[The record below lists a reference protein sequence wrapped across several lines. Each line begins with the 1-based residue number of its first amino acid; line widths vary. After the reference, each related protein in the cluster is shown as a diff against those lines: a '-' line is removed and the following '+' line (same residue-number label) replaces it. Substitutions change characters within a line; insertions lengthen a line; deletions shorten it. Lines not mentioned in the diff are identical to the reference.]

1 MTAQDPLNNVA
12 RTALEALAAV
22 HGGAQSLHTNA
33 FDEALALPSDGA
45 ARVARDTQLLL
56 QQESGVCRVA
66 DPWGGSFFMEA
77 LTDDL
82 LVKAREILAAV
93 DENGGMRAH
102 VESGEAKRRIE
113 ACAARTQA
121 RVDGGEDVVVGVND
135 RTSSSSD
142 VDVRIVDNSKALAKQ
157 LARLQ
162 KVRETRDSKRCAEA
176 LDALRRSAALERSTA
191 SFADEDN
198 LVARSIECARVRCTL
213 GEMSDALRDVWG
225 EHHALP
231 TAAVGSYAAAA
242 PDGSLDALREECVQF
257 EAREGRRPKVL
268 IAKVGMD
275 GHDRGANVVAAGL
288 VDLGFEVV
296 SGPLFATP
304 EEVAAMALEHD
315 VHVVGVSTMAAGH
328 RVLVPR
334 VVEALRGAPIAVVV
348 GGVVPESDR
357 AALHAAG
364 VSAVFGP
371 GSTLPDVASV
381 LPEGVRERGARGR
394 GRR

>member
-1 MTAQDPLNNVA
+1 M
-12 RTALEALAAV
+12 
-22 HGGAQSLHTNA
+22 
-33 FDEALALPSDGA
+33 
-45 ARVARDTQLLL
+45 
-56 QQESGVCRVA
+56 
-66 DPWGGSFFMEA
+66 
-77 LTDDL
+77 
-82 LVKAREILAAV
+82 
-93 DENGGMRAH
+93 
-102 VESGEAKRRIE
+102 
-113 ACAARTQA
+113 
-121 RVDGGEDVVVGVND
+121 GVND

-198 LVARSIECARVRCTL
+198 LVARAIECARVRCTL

-242 PDGSLDALREECVQF
+242 PDGSFDALREERVQF
-257 EAREGRRPKVL
+257 EAREGRRPSL

-315 VHVVGVSTMAAGH
+315 VHVVGGVDHGGRPPRARAA
-328 RVLVPR
+328 RR
-334 VVEALRGAPIAVVV
+334 RGAPR
-348 GGVVPESDR
+348 R
-357 AALHAAG
+357 ASRCG
-364 VSAVFGP
+364 
-371 GSTLPDVASV
+371 
-381 LPEGVRERGARGR
+381 RR
-394 GRR
+394 GRRAGIG

>member
-135 RTSSSSD
+135 RISSSSD

-157 LARLQ
+157 LARLR
-162 KVRETRDSKRCAEA
+162 KVRETRDSKRCAAA

-242 PDGSLDALREECVQF
+242 PDG
-257 EAREGRRPKVL
+257 
-268 IAKVGMD
+268 
-275 GHDRGANVVAAGL
+275 AA
-288 VDLGFEVV
+288 
-296 SGPLFATP
+296 A
-304 EEVAAMALEHD
+304 
-315 VHVVGVSTMAAGH
+315 
-328 RVLVPR
+328 
-334 VVEALRGAPIAVVV
+334 
-348 GGVVPESDR
+348 
-357 AALHAAG
+357 
-364 VSAVFGP
+364 
-371 GSTLPDVASV
+371 
-381 LPEGVRERGARGR
+381 
-394 GRR
+394 